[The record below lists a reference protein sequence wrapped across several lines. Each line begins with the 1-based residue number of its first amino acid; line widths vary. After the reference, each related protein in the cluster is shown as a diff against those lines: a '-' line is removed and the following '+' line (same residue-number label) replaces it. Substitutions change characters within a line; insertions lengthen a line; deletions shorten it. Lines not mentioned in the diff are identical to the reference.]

1 MDYLTRTYRVPKWI
15 TSIALFL
22 FFLSLGITFVIFFE
36 PMYHWSIGWFGVE
49 KLTGYSADTL
59 KMNYH
64 ELIGYLTNP
73 LNDTLKMTD
82 FPSSQQGL
90 FHFFEVKRLF
100 FVNFAVL
107 LASGL
112 ISFFGVRYLRQ
123 RRQTWQLRRPIRWL
137 VLIPFVVCFAIAAF
151 FDTLFV
157 KFHQVFFNNDAWM
170 FDPKMTRLF

>member
-123 RRQTWQLRRPIRWL
+123 RRQTCNCVDQSDGS
-137 VLIPFVVCFAIAAF
+137 F
-151 FDTLFV
+151 
-157 KFHQVFFNNDAWM
+157 
-170 FDPKMTRLF
+170 